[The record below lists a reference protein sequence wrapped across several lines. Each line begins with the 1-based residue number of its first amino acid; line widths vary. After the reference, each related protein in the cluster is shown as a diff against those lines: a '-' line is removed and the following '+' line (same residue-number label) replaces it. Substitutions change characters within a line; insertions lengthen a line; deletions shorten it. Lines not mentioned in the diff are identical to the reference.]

1 MVQNSLGCNTKW
13 KIMDGMLYGRKFG
26 RSGPI
31 FKFQLR
37 WYTTHCFYN
46 VLFDLTRKSCCSK
59 LSALKFSGLKGY
71 GLSLVT
77 KLSVTLISKI
87 EFWCTVINSFW
98 VGVPPWQC
106 FKVSRGSSRQQ
117 LKKVWEYVFKC
128 LCNEKK
134 V

>member
-1 MVQNSLGCNTKW
+1 MVQNSLGCDTKW
-13 KIMDGMLYGRKFG
+13 KTMDRLLYGRKFG

-37 WYTTHCFYN
+37 WCTTHCFYS

-59 LSALKFSGLKGY
+59 LFAIKFNGLKGY

-77 KLSVTLISKI
+77 KLSMTLRSKI
-87 EFWCTVINSFW
+87 EFSCTVINIFW
-98 VGVPPWQC
+98 VGCPLENVL
-106 FKVSRGSSRQQ
+106 KLAGSSRRQ
-117 LKKVWEYVFKC
+117 LKKVWQYVFKC